1 MEALSAR
8 DAFYTTGRMTNR
20 FISAMI
26 CTEINERITDMMHH
40 NVLSSSYVLYLP
52 LLFDS
57 SKVHFACENTPV
69 KQRHP

>member
-1 MEALSAR
+1 
-8 DAFYTTGRMTNR
+8 
-20 FISAMI
+20 MI

-40 NVLSSSYVLYLP
+40 NVLSSSYVLYLS